1 MRDRRIR
8 VTSHKI
14 PKPWDDVA
22 IDSRSSSG
30 AAPAVLSEGSPPD
43 LNSVVG
49 KVRLILEALA
59 DNGRLGLSELAR
71 TSQVAKPSV
80 HRICQE
86 LISWGVVER
95 SGDGFR
101 LGVHL
106 FELGQRVPARR
117 LLRDTALPFME
128 DLFLSTRQTVHL
140 AVPDGLDI
148 VYVERITGR
157 QSDRVPSVVAGRM
170 PMHCTATGKCV
181 LAFGPPE
188 RIKSALERGLEPL
201 TPYSIASAAALRQD
215 LTAVRRR
222 GFSIEREEAKLGYT
236 SVAAPVF
243 GSGHR
248 LFGAMSIT
256 ASVHHIEAERLGPTV
271 ITAARGLSRA
281 LGAFASG
288 LTTRDTG
295 DEAC

>member
-1 MRDRRIR
+1 MGDRR
-8 VTSHKI
+8 VFVKSHRF

-22 IDSRSSSG
+22 INSPSSSG
-30 AAPAVLSEGSPPD
+30 AASALLSEVSPPD
-43 LNSVVG
+43 VNSVVG
-49 KVRLILEALA
+49 KVRMILEALA
-59 DNGRLGLSELAR
+59 DNGRMGLSELAR
-71 TSQVAKPSV
+71 TSKVAKPSV

-86 LISWGVVER
+86 LITWGVVER

-117 LLRDTALPFME
+117 QLRDTALPFME

-170 PMHCTATGKCV
+170 PMHCTATGKCM

-188 RIKSALERGLEPL
+188 RVKAVLERGLDPM
-201 TPYSIASAAALRQD
+201 TPYSIASMSALRQD
-215 LTAVRRR
+215 LTAVRRK
-222 GFSIEREEAKLGYT
+222 GFSIEREEAKIGYT

-243 GSGHR
+243 GSCHR

-271 ITAARGLSRA
+271 ITASRGLSRA
-281 LGAFASG
+281 LGAFAMAHG
-288 LTTRDTG
+288 TD